1 MSLGKGA
8 LLHSAMHPAG
18 GHFPH
23 RVADCAGRPIA
34 WFGRP
39 LLAYAM
45 YLPAAVAGALLPY
58 AAITKPSQ
66 QAAITHGAAIAHAAL
81 AALMSAAGLRSG
93 FALALWA
100 LTGVLCLLCPRQA
113 SSASAFSAPQCK
125 QHSMAWCFFKDRERI
140 KAHCKVHAVDIPG
153 LQAWF
158 MPANLT
164 CQDISRR
171 PMQG

>member
-1 MSLGKGA
+1 MASSLAQHVLVSPTFQMLQKDSIRLGFAKVHVLQVTPIDLTLPEGSKP
-8 LLHSAMHPAG
+8 LQGVLSWRHSFRQSGPI
-18 GHFPH
+18 
-23 RVADCAGRPIA
+23 AGRPIA

-58 AAITKPSQ
+58 TAVPKPSQ

-81 AALMSAAGLRSG
+81 AALMSAAGLKSS

-113 SSASAFSAPQCK
+113 SSAPTSFAPQCK
-125 QHSMAWCFFKDRERI
+125 HNSTEA
-140 KAHCKVHAVDIPG
+140 
-153 LQAWF
+153 
-158 MPANLT
+158 
-164 CQDISRR
+164 
-171 PMQG
+171 